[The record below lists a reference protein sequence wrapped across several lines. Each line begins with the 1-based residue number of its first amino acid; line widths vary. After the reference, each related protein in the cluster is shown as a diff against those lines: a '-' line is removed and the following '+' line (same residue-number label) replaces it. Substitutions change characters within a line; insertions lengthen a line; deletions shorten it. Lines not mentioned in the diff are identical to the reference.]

1 MYGRYV
7 KSVGETILVLDDNYD
22 LLTNIELILEMEGY
36 QVLSACS
43 GSEALTLLDQTRPD
57 LIISDIMMPEI
68 DGYEFYQRVRQN
80 PELLTVPFIFL
91 TAKGER
97 EDIRFGKRLGVD
109 EYLTKP
115 LEPEDLL
122 IAIEA
127 KLRRLREIKASSRQE
142 VERLKD
148 IILRVLAHELK
159 TPLTLMKA
167 AVEQLVESKI
177 YFYDEEEQELL
188 SLASNGGERLEALVM
203 DVLTVAN
210 IEAGEVK
217 NLFEAEKEEVD
228 LSLCIEHAVAGCE
241 REAASRGVT
250 IGVDVPK
257 VLPAVTGHPEQ
268 LAEVLSKL
276 LDNALKFSPATG
288 GQVVIRARSENEGV
302 KISVEDEGVGIPA
315 AEIPRIFDLFYQ
327 VNRHKYE
334 QQGIGVGL
342 AIARELV
349 EIHGGS
355 IEVESEVGKGS
366 TFIVVLPGSPSQG
379 SNLESV

>member
-1 MYGRYV
+1 
-7 KSVGETILVLDDNYD
+7 VGETILVLDDNWD

-97 EDIRFGKRLGVD
+97 EDIRLGKRLGVD

-122 IAIEA
+122 IAVEA
-127 KLRRLREIKASSRQE
+127 KLRRLREIKASSRQD
-142 VERLKD
+142 VERLRD
-148 IILRVLAHELK
+148 IILRVLSHELR
-159 TPLTLMKA
+159 TPMTMIKA
-167 AVEQLVESKI
+167 AVELLVENRI
-177 YFYDEEEQELL
+177 HFRDEEKQELL
-188 SLASNGGERLEALVM
+188 SLASKGGKRLEASIM
-203 DVLTVAN
+203 DVLTIVN
-210 IEAGEVK
+210 IEAGEAK
-217 NLFEAEKEEVD
+217 NLFEVEKQEVD
-228 LSLCIEHAVAGCE
+228 LSVCIEDAAAGCE
-241 REAASRGVT
+241 REAASRGAT
-250 IGVDVPK
+250 IRVDVPK
-257 VLPAVTGHPEQ
+257 GLPVVTGHPEQ
-268 LAEVLSKL
+268 LADVLSRL
-276 LDNALKFSPATG
+276 LDNAIKFSPQTG
-288 GQVVIRARSENEGV
+288 GQVVIRARDEDGRV
-302 KISVEDEGVGIPA
+302 KISVEDEGLGIPT
-315 AEIPRIFDLFYQ
+315 AEIPRIFDICYQ
-327 VNRHKYE
+327 VDRHKHE
-334 QQGIGVGL
+334 QQGIGIGL

-366 TFIVVLPGSPSQG
+366 TFTVVLPGSPPQG
-379 SNLESV
+379 GHIEGM